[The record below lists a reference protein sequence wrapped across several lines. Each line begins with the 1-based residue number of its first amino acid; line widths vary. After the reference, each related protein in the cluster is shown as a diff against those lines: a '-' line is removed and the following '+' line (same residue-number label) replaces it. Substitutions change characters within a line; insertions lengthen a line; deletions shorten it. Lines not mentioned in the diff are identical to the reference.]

1 MANIFTIKIGS
12 PNLANSPLLE
22 GELGFHIDNNTLYI
36 GHSNGNAAPVGG
48 TGAFVP
54 WNNADES
61 KTLFLGSLTLKN
73 PLATEYGGTGVT
85 DLEKLT
91 FSVNQITD
99 LSSQGFLKKESLEE
113 VGFTEEN
120 GNWSLDINNLKI
132 GGEDVATQN
141 WVEGKGYL
149 TSVPEVNVD
158 LTNYYTKTDADDA
171 FVNVEGDTMKGTLLF
186 SENPNLYFRNKNNS
200 NSGEIYCGSF
210 GQLGLI
216 AKGNNENRRELRI
229 NSHSLNTNNN
239 SALELII
246 NNSSYKVYHTGW
258 PGDLQLY
265 ARATSSGSYY
275 RSIQILGP
283 NTNGVSDRNALRYQ
297 TYWGSPYTF
306 TIYHSN
312 NIIYSESEPTQ
323 DVFNGMIWLKPA
335 T

>member
-1 MANIFTIKIGS
+1 MANIFTIKIGNPS
-12 PNLANSPLLE
+12 TLSLYE
-22 GELGFHIDNNTLYI
+22 GELGFHTDTNTLYI
-36 GHSNGNAAPVGG
+36 GTNNSVTPIGG
-48 TGAFVP
+48 EGAFVK
-54 WNNADES
+54 NGAEFVEIGN
-61 KTLFLGSLTLKN
+61 LTLTN
-73 PLATEYGGTGVT
+73 ALPESSGGTGVT
-85 DLEKLT
+85 KLSDLT
-91 FSVNQITD
+91 FTKDQITD
-99 LSSQGFLKKESLEE
+99 LDLSNYLTEVNWSE
-113 VGFTEEN
+113 VGFEKE
-120 GNWSLDINNLKI
+120 GENWSLDINTLKKN
-132 GGEDVATQN
+132 GKDVATED
-141 WVEGKGYL
+141 WVK
-149 TSVPEVNVD
+149 D
-158 LTNYYTKTDADDA
+158 LINSEPSIDLSDYFTKNDAKET
-171 FVNVEGDTMKGTLLF
+171 FVNVEGDTMTGTLLL
-186 SENPNLYFRNKNNS
+186 SDSPYLYFRNKNNS

-306 TIYHSN
+306 TIYHSHN
-312 NIIYSESEPTQ
+312 VIYSESEPTQ